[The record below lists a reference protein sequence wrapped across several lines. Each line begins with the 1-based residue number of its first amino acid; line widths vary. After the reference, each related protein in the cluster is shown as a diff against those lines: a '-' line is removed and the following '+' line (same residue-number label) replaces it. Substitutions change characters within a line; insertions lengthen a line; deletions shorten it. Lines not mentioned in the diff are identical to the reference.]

1 VVEDWCRGFE
11 ETTPS
16 DRRRLLRRAVRDLK
30 DGHAKEGISQSSS
43 NALTSEE
50 TIRDILLLV
59 LSDLEK
65 ARDEGAAFL
74 AQLQWLIEKL
84 RRETPDTYEPPAHQ
98 VARDDFILDRYKR
111 DTKISVI
118 RSRVNSHPGW
128 RSLGTDS
135 AVRLAM
141 VRHCQRLGIKIP
153 KRK

>member
-16 DRRRLLRRAVRDLK
+16 DRLRLLRRTVRDLK
-30 DGHAKEGISQSSS
+30 DAHTKEGISQSSS

-50 TIRDILLLV
+50 TIRDIPLLV

-65 ARDEGAAFL
+65 ARDEGAEFL

-84 RRETPDTYEPPAHQ
+84 RREISDTYEPPAHR
-98 VARDDFILDRYKR
+98 VARGAFILESYRGPN
-111 DTKISVI
+111 KISVI
-118 RSRVNSHPGW
+118 RSEVNSHTEW
-128 RSLGTDS
+128 RSLGSDS

-141 VRHCQRLGIKIP
+141 VRECRRLGIKIP
-153 KRK
+153 RRK